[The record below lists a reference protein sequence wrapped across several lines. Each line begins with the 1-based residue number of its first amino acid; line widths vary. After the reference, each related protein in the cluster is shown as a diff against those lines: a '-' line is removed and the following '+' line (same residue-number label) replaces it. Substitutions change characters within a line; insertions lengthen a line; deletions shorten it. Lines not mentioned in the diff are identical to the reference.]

1 MSGADDH
8 YVILFG
14 EIHCLHSN
22 VGAHVLVR
30 AAFRPAIWRV
40 LQKMRRMIDFIREFK
55 FGRPQQI
62 AALLLLAFL
71 TLCILVPFN
80 VSDPDLWVYSQH
92 GNYKI
97 WLPALRCVLEPD
109 KKMVEPCYS

>member
-1 MSGADDH
+1 
-8 YVILFG
+8 
-14 EIHCLHSN
+14 
-22 VGAHVLVR
+22 
-30 AAFRPAIWRV
+30 
-40 LQKMRRMIDFIREFK
+40 MRRMIDFIREFK

-80 VSDPDLWVYSQH
+80 VSDPDLWVYRQH
-92 GNYKI
+92 GNYKV

-109 KKMVEPCYS
+109 KKVVEPCYSADDFVLRQRISHPSGRVGFWLQDRISPQRDGDL